1 MSRRRSGAPFF
12 SSGRDAPRERNVSDI
27 VALVATIV
35 PMLPLALVS
44 VPSSGFETSL
54 IGLIDA
60 VPSWLDIIWWV
71 GAITLVLWLLAVLVT
86 AMVRR
91 RGDVLLDAGLSVLV
105 ALTTGAVA
113 VQRINGS
120 WPSVSQIMT
129 GGSRGTVPLVA
140 LATGSA
146 ATAALAP
153 HLARPF
159 RDLGWWLIAAAG
171 LSVVMLSATTP
182 VGAMISLLL
191 GAASAAA
198 VHIALGAT
206 AGRPTT
212 AEVATNLAELGVTAR
227 NLAAAP
233 RQIGGVITL
242 EAVDERG
249 DALRVKVYGRDARD
263 AQLFARVWRGLW
275 YRGSAPSS
283 AGRLQQVEHEAFVTL
298 LAAARGLRVPQVVV
312 AGLDVRLDS
321 VIVVRDVSDPL
332 ADRSTDELRDA
343 VPGIWDVVR
352 GLHSMGL
359 THGELS
365 PDAFGFTDG
374 QVSLREMSPV
384 ALAATEDRQQKDLA
398 QALVTTALLVGIERA
413 VVAAADA
420 LGVDGVAAML
430 PYLQKA
436 ALGTTLRHRAKA
448 EAFDIDA
455 LRSAV
460 AGVVGVDVPDVVE
473 LRRVRPKSIVTVVLI
488 AVIGL
493 ALISKLG
500 NIDLSEVVDEIRGAS
515 LGWVVAALIV
525 AQLVF
530 VAQAAATRGACP
542 LPVPLGPLTL
552 LQSGVGFVALAVPS
566 TAGRLALDI
575 RFFQRQG
582 LPATS
587 AVSIAAID
595 SFSGFLVQISVLL
608 LTLGVGVGD
617 VDLHVKRSG
626 SSGGGGSD
634 LLPALAVLALVA
646 LVLAVA
652 AMALPRIRARVAERV
667 RPVVG
672 QISETV
678 RALRSPTKLLGLF
691 GGNLANQVLYGVA
704 LGLCLWAF
712 GGSLNL
718 ATLLTIYVAAALF
731 GGLMPVPGGVGV
743 MEAALTAGLVAA
755 GIEATVAT
763 ATAVLFRLVTF
774 YLPPLWGWL
783 SLRWLRHHDYL

>member
-1 MSRRRSGAPFF
+1 
-12 SSGRDAPRERNVSDI
+12 
-27 VALVATIV
+27 
-35 PMLPLALVS
+35 
-44 VPSSGFETSL
+44 
-54 IGLIDA
+54 
-60 VPSWLDIIWWV
+60 
-71 GAITLVLWLLAVLVT
+71 
-86 AMVRR
+86 
-91 RGDVLLDAGLSVLV
+91 
-105 ALTTGAVA
+105 
-113 VQRINGS
+113 
-120 WPSVSQIMT
+120 
-129 GGSRGTVPLVA
+129 
-140 LATGSA
+140 
-146 ATAALAP
+146 
-153 HLARPF
+153 
-159 RDLGWWLIAAAG
+159 
-171 LSVVMLSATTP
+171 MLSATTP